1 MLRSR
6 KLQVLSLA
14 GLGVLGL
21 VIGFGAFIGLR
32 YAANT
37 RSAEAQRNCVQ
48 IANEFSDYPLVF
60 LGPQFQ
66 GLPLTGCQRDVT
78 PDKYDL
84 DGSVREPATDMFSF
98 IYGTRKLPPGDEARC
113 APPVQVFVS

>member
-1 MLRSR
+1 MLTSR
-6 KLQVLSLA
+6 KVQRLSLV

-21 VIGFGAFIGLR
+21 AIGMGGFIGLR
-32 YAANT
+32 HAADSH
-37 RSAEAQRNCVQ
+37 SAEAQRDCVQ
-48 IANEFSDYPLVF
+48 IAYQFNDYPLVF

-98 IYGTRKLPPGDEARC
+98 IYGTCKLPPGDEARC
-113 APPVQVFVS
+113 A